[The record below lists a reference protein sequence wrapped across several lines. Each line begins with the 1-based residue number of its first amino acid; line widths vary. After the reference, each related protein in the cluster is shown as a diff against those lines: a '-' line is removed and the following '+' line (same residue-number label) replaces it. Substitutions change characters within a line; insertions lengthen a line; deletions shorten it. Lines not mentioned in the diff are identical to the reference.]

1 MSLYR
6 FTCNYCGKQWEMT
19 FKYKNVSCGD
29 CKDKNIKCEEIKKN
43 NYYDSEKEPKEQ
55 DNQHDYWRD

>member
-1 MSLYR
+1 MS
-6 FTCNYCGKQWEMT
+6 

-29 CKDKNIKCEEIKKN
+29 CKDKNIKCEEIKKD
-43 NYYDSEKEPKEQ
+43 NYYDSENESKEP

>member
-6 FTCNYCGKQWEMT
+6 FTCSYCGKKWEMS
-19 FKYKNVSCGD
+19 FKYKNVSCHD

-43 NYYDSEKEPKEQ
+43 SHYDSEIESIDQE
-55 DNQHDYWRD
+55 NQHDHWRD